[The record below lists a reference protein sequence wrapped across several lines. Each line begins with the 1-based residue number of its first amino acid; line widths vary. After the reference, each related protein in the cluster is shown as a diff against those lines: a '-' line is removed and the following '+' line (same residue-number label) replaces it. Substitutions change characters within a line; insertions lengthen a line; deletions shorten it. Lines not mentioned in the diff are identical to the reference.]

1 MSRWI
6 AALVLLLC
14 VGCEA
19 RPDRFPVGLER
30 MRDQPRADA
39 YERSRFFDDGSVM
52 RRPPKGAV
60 SQEIA
65 DEADA
70 RALDAVPITVTA
82 ALMSRGR
89 NRYDTFCAPCHDLD
103 GSARS
108 PVAINMQLRHPP
120 ALLDDRIRAL
130 SAGRVFQVIT
140 EGYGLMPSYAHQLS
154 VDERWGVIAYVRALQ
169 LSQRAMLA
177 ELPTDVRAEAET
189 ALARKAAR

>member
-1 MSRWI
+1 MSRGI
-6 AALVLLLC
+6 AALALVLC

-19 RPDRFPVGLER
+19 RPDRFPVGFER

-52 RRPPKGAV
+52 RQPPKGAV
-60 SQEIA
+60 SQEIG

-70 RALDAVPITVTA
+70 RALDAVPIAITP
-82 ALMSRGR
+82 ALMGRGR
-89 NRYDTFCAPCHDLD
+89 NRYETFCAPCHDLD

-108 PVAINMQLRHPP
+108 PVAINMQLRRPP

-169 LSQRAMLA
+169 LSQRATLA
-177 ELPTDVRAEAET
+177 ELPADVRAEAET
-189 ALARKAAR
+189 ALAREAAR